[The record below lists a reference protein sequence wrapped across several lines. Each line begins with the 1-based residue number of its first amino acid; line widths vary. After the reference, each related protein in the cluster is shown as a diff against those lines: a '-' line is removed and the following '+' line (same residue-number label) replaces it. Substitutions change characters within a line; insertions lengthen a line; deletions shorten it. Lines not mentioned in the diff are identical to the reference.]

1 NKRGQ
6 WLELETGPALG
17 LFDDS
22 EFPEHTEQL
31 HTDDLLLL
39 YTDGITEAKNPEGD
53 FFTAERLQSVLERH
67 PPDNPIRL
75 VRSVQHFYQHFLE
88 DAPASDDLTLL
99 ALHYLPN
106 NTFYTKGKAME
117 WTISLNNELTALEG
131 IRQRIGEH
139 LSSATISTSI
149 IEDMQLVTEEVL
161 VNIIEYGFQAPTV
174 EQRIDIIINLLP
186 NSLKFTFKDT
196 GIPFNPLDEIDLPDL

>member
-1 NKRGQ
+1 SGVLQAINAVLSHDNDDCHFVTMLCAILEIKTGNLTYASAGHDSPLLLRNKRGQ

-117 WTISLNNELTALEG
+117 WTISLNNELTA
-131 IRQRIGEH
+131 
-139 LSSATISTSI
+139 
-149 IEDMQLVTEEVL
+149 
-161 VNIIEYGFQAPTV
+161 
-174 EQRIDIIINLLP
+174 
-186 NSLKFTFKDT
+186 
-196 GIPFNPLDEIDLPDL
+196 